1 MYTIT
6 LKDGTKIENLDMN
19 GTNYVSQ
26 TEVDKSI
33 FTSDNLSEMTI
44 FDSETDEETKY
55 EDMIFI
61 QQMKWMD
68 GTYYLAFREKTQE
81 EKLAEAIINNT
92 DSVTDLQLAIAEL
105 YETVIGG

>member
-26 TEVDKSI
+26 TEIDKSI

-44 FDSETDEETKY
+44 FDSETNEETKY

>member
-44 FDSETDEETKY
+44 FDSETNEETKY
-55 EDMIFI
+55 EDMIFV